1 MTKGERNK
9 DSEKGKKYH
18 KKKETYDILIYDIG
32 GEIWQ
37 RRERY
42 NKWMGST
49 KILSTQVGGA
59 SS

>member
-9 DSEKGKKYH
+9 DISDRGRNNKDISTWGEKNGEKTSKGERYDKGK
-18 KKKETYDILIYDIG
+18 E
-32 GEIWQ
+32 
-37 RRERY
+37 
-42 NKWMGST
+42 ST